1 LSKSAKPPKKN
12 ISSKHLVFGRRKE
25 QEKILQLLGLWLLV
39 ADNKVVFKSELTMMR
54 LSFWQK
60 NARRKIL

>member
-54 LSFWQK
+54 LSF
-60 NARRKIL
+60 